1 MNDTYLPAVH
11 WVEPGIRRGRCPRD
25 GYARSWGLQF
35 AGLRDRVRAD
45 PVYRESLPL
54 AEGRSVM
61 AEDSRINLYLILR
74 FYLDRIPFG
83 HVVEFGA
90 YRCGNAMF
98 MARVLERVRPGA
110 KVYAFDTF
118 AGMPATDAGI
128 DAHQPGDFRDAN
140 LDEIRAAIAAHGIGN
155 LELVPGLFEDT
166 AAPALAGVGPVAVAH
181 LDSDIRSAL
190 EVSYDAV
197 IPHMVA
203 GGYYVFDDATVSSCL
218 GATELVEDL
227 PIRRDGL
234 SAEQIVPHFVFR
246 AKLGEDAGAQPG

>member
-1 MNDTYLPAVH
+1 MTESYLPQVH

-25 GYARSWGLQF
+25 GYVRGWGLQF
-35 AGLRDRVRAD
+35 TDLRERVRAD
-45 PVYRESLPL
+45 PVYREALPL
-54 AEGRSVM
+54 AAGRSVM

-74 FYLDRIPFG
+74 FFLDRIPFG

-98 MARVLERVRPGA
+98 MARVLERIRPGVR
-110 KVYAFDTF
+110 VYAFDTF
-118 AGMPATDAGI
+118 AGMPATDLSI
-128 DAHQPGDFRDAN
+128 DAHLAGDFRDAN
-140 LDEIRAAIAAHGIGN
+140 LAEIRAALADAGIGN

-166 AAPALAGVGPVAVAH
+166 AAKALAAIGPVALAH

-190 EVSYDAV
+190 TTSYNAV

-218 GATELVEDL
+218 GATEVVEDL

-234 SAEQIVPHFVFR
+234 SAEQIVPHYVFR
-246 AKLGEDAGAQPG
+246 AHLARNEEHSRT